1 MKSGERREEILRI
14 LKESGK
20 PVSGKELAARLHVSR
35 QVIVQDIAL
44 LRTGGETIL
53 STNVGYL
60 CPQQK
65 KEASRVFKV
74 CHTDDEVEE
83 ELRLIVDDGGTVKDV
98 FVYHKVYGVV
108 RADLNIASRADI
120 RKFMEG
126 LSAGS
131 STLLKN
137 ITSNYHYHTV
147 LAADEETLD
156 GIQKKLEA
164 RGFLAPLR
172 DYEPVDFWDKPDA
185 SNF

>member
-1 MKSGERREEILRI
+1 MKSEERRKEILRI
-14 LKESGK
+14 LKEDQK
-20 PVSGKELAARLHVSR
+20 AVSGKELAAMLHVSR

-44 LRTGGETIL
+44 LRTGGEKII
-53 STNVGYL
+53 STNAGYL
-60 CPQQK
+60 YPQLE

-83 ELRLIVDDGGTVKDV
+83 ELRLIVDNGGTVKDV

-108 RADLNIASRADI
+108 RADLNISSRADI
-120 RKFMEG
+120 QKFLEG

-147 LAADEETLD
+147 LAADTEILD
-156 GIQKKLEA
+156 SIQTNLEA

-172 DYEPVDFWDKPDA
+172 DYEPVDFWASPDV
-185 SNF
+185 SNL